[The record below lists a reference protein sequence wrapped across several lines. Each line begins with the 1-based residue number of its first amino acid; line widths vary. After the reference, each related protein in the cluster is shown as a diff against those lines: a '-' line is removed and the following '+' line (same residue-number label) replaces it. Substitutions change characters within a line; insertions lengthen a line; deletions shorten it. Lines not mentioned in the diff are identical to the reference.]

1 MTYAATTAGNLNKRM
16 DTDVG
21 SISIRRK
28 YGLHLP
34 PLGRTKRL
42 QNWRAGS
49 ASHMRREEGGSE
61 KMLPSLALSLVV
73 KPEQRKSVLQLVCRV
88 SCS

>member
-16 DTDVG
+16 GTDVG

-28 YGLHLP
+28 SGLHLP

-49 ASHMRREEGGSE
+49 ASHMRREEGGTE

-73 KPEQRKSVLQLVCRV
+73 KPEQRKSVLQLVCRA